1 MCERERETEIYILK
15 SSERERERERV
26 REREREKKERDVI
39 ILCICFPF
47 QTSLGIMEMLGYNKE
62 GTEQAVAAL
71 QREKDFLRNNAMV
84 LALLIF
90 LGHGF

>member
-1 MCERERETEIYILK
+1 MSARAAEFGTIPAYI
-15 SSERERERERV
+15 SY
-26 REREREKKERDVI
+26 
-39 ILCICFPF
+39 ICFPF
-47 QTSLGIMEMLGYNKE
+47 QTSLGIMEMLAYNKE

-90 LGHGF
+90 LGRGF